1 MATKKSMTKEV
12 NSEVDL
18 APAIRNSR
26 DSTNVVQ
33 TKLRTNERVI
43 ARVTDGI
50 YRQPGS
56 ALRELISNAYD
67 ADATRVVVK
76 TDAPRFERITVEDD
90 GHGMTPEALAHLF
103 LNIGGSAKR
112 SDEGPGLGVT
122 APTDPMRSPGGRQL
136 IGKIGIGLFSV
147 SQLTHTFQIVTK
159 VAGDDYRTVATV
171 AMRQYADEETAP
183 DQREKRFE
191 SGKVNIWRERASD
204 TASHGT
210 TIILTSIRRQ
220 ARDTMRSRDIWNAIE
235 ENEAQSGVED
245 SQAIEPPKFHV
256 GRVDDSGEL
265 LKETAGSVWAL
276 PWNKGDEPKDAFRK
290 LVQCVWDEVEEGS
303 NPNPRLDRIFDY
315 YLRMVWQLSLAVP
328 LPYVDSHLFDI
339 DDVGKWARAFLLSNQ
354 KRNGAAIEIECAGST
369 LRKKAALVDPVGH
382 IGAFEVLFDDL
393 QLARPIK
400 FKELPN
406 TNNALKHPLIFIGK
420 CREEFSKV
428 SRELSGGPLEFEAYL
443 FWTPKVAPV
452 EHQGSLIRIHGSS
465 GTLFDATFMRY
476 QVSEQTRLR
485 QITCEIFV
493 SEGLDSA
500 LNIDRESFNNAHP
513 HAVYI
518 TKWLHS
524 ALRQVASTQKR
535 LASEVRT
542 HARDESK
549 DKTVSRIQG
558 VAQEVWQREADDP
571 AARPPHIEL
580 TEIGKRPTLKGES
593 YVFSRSAIVSN
604 AAPAKTAKVKVR
616 NAIIEEKLKAI
627 AQVLASYGLLD
638 AVPRRKQE
646 ALLKAIYQILET
658 GEEDGSRRSR

>member
-1 MATKKSMTKEV
+1 MATKKPATKEV
-12 NSEVDL
+12 NSEHEL
-18 APAIRNSR
+18 APAIRGSH
-26 DSTNVVQ
+26 DSTSVVQ
-33 TKLRTNERVI
+33 TKLRTDERVI

-67 ADATRVVVK
+67 ADATRVVIK

-103 LNIGGSAKR
+103 FHIGGSAKR
-112 SDEGPGLGVT
+112 SGDGPGLGIT
-122 APTDPMRSPGGRQL
+122 APTDPTQSPGGRRL

-147 SQLTHTFQIVTK
+147 SQLTHTFQIITK

-171 AMRQYADEETAP
+171 AMRQYADQDAAP
-183 DQREKRFE
+183 EQDEKKFE
-191 SGKVNIWRERASD
+191 SGKVNIWREKAAD
-204 TASHGT
+204 TGSHGT
-210 TIILTSIRRQ
+210 TIILTRIRRQ
-220 ARDTMRSRDIWNAIE
+220 ARDTLRSRDIWNAIE
-235 ENEAQSGVED
+235 ENEAQSDAED
-245 SQAIEPPKFHV
+245 GQAIEPPKFHV
-256 GRVDDSGEL
+256 GRVDHTGEL
-265 LKETAGSVWAL
+265 LKETAASVWAL
-276 PWNKGDEPKDAFRK
+276 PWNMGDQPADAFGK
-290 LVQCVWDEVEEGS
+290 LVQSVWDEVEEGS

-328 LPYVDSHLFDI
+328 LPYVDGHLFDI
-339 DDVGKWARAFLLSNQ
+339 DDVGKWAQAFMLSNQ
-354 KRNGAAIEIECAGST
+354 KKGAAAEIECAGMT
-369 LRKKAALVDPVGH
+369 LRKKAALQDPVGH
-382 IGAFEVLFDDL
+382 IGAFDVLFDDL

-400 FKELPN
+400 FRDLPN
-406 TNNALKHPLIFIGK
+406 TNNALKHPLVFIGK
-420 CREEFSKV
+420 CREDFSKV
-428 SRELSGGPLEFEAYL
+428 PLELSGGPLKFEAYL

-452 EHQGSLIRIHGSS
+452 EHQGALIRIHGSS

-535 LASEVRT
+535 LASDVRT

-549 DKTVSRIQG
+549 GKTVSRIQG
-558 VAQEVWQREADDP
+558 LAQAVWQREADDP
-571 AARPPHIEL
+571 AAEPPHIEL
-580 TEIGKRPTLKGES
+580 TESGKKSSSEGEA
-593 YVFSRSAIVSN
+593 YVFSRSSIVSN
-604 AAPAKTAKVKVR
+604 TTPARTAKVKVR
-616 NAIIEEKLKAI
+616 DAIIEEKLKAI

-638 AVPRRKQE
+638 AVPKRKQE
-646 ALLKAIYQILET
+646 ALLRAIYQILET
-658 GEEDGSRRSR
+658 GEEDGRRRSR